1 MEQLVVAGGRPIH
14 GEMIP
19 AGNKNEALPCLAA
32 ALLTEEPVRIENVPA
47 IADTRTMIE
56 LLENLGCTVE
66 AADHT
71 VTVGAAGADSP
82 DLDTARRIRG
92 SFLLAGPL
100 LARRGTVHLP
110 APGGDR
116 IGRRRVD
123 THLLAFRALGA
134 RISLA
139 EGEYVLRAPDG
150 LTGTDIFLDEAS
162 VMGTENAIMAAVR
175 ARGRTRIANAA
186 SEPHVQGLCHMLV
199 GMGASIR
206 GIGTN
211 VLEIEG
217 VDGLEAFTH
226 TIGPDHIEVGS
237 FIGLAAVTGGEL
249 TIRGAGVE
257 HLPMIRIGFERLG
270 IRIETDSD
278 DVVVP
283 GGQDLAILDDT
294 DGAVPKIDDAPWP
307 GFPADLTSIMVVVAS
322 QARGTIL
329 IHEKMFESRLFFVDQ
344 LQRMGARTI
353 LCDPHRVVVT
363 GPAAL
368 VGAQISS
375 PDIRAGMAL
384 LIAALAARGRSVIQN
399 VHQIDRGYED
409 IDKRLTELGAD
420 VRREPE

>member
-1 MEQLVVAGGRPIH
+1 MEQLVVAGGRPIQ

-66 AADHT
+66 SADHA
-71 VTVGAAGADSP
+71 VTVGAAGAESP

-123 THLLAFRALGA
+123 THLLAFRSLGA

-199 GMGASIR
+199 GMGASIQ

-211 VLEIEG
+211 VLEIQG
-217 VDGLEAFTH
+217 VDGLGAFTH

-270 IRIETDSD
+270 IRIETDGD

-283 GGQDLAILDDT
+283 GGQDLVIVDDT
-294 DGAVPKIDDAPWP
+294 DGAVPKLDDAPWP

-322 QARGTIL
+322 QARGTVL

-368 VGAQISS
+368 VGAKISS

-409 IDKRLTELGAD
+409 IDRRLTELGAD

>member
-32 ALLTEEPVRIENVPA
+32 SLLTEEPVRIENVPA
-47 IADTRTMIE
+47 IADTRTMVE

-66 AADHT
+66 ADDHA
-71 VTVGAAGADSP
+71 VTVGAAGAEAP

-134 RISLA
+134 RISHA
-139 EGEYVLRAPDG
+139 EGEYVLQAPDG

-211 VLEIEG
+211 VLEIDG
-217 VDGLEAFTH
+217 VDGLGAFTH
-226 TIGPDHIEVGS
+226 AIGPDHIEVGS

-270 IRIETDSD
+270 IRIEIDGD

-283 GGQDLAILDDT
+283 SGQDLAIMDDA

-344 LQRMGARTI
+344 LQRMGARII

-368 VGAQISS
+368 AGAQISS

-409 IDKRLTELGAD
+409 IDRRLTELGAD

>member
-56 LLENLGCTVE
+56 LLENLGCTLE
-66 AADHT
+66 FADHA
-71 VTVGAAGADSP
+71 VTVGAGGAESP

-175 ARGRTRIANAA
+175 AWGRTRIANAA

-211 VLEIEG
+211 VLEIDG

-226 TIGPDHIEVGS
+226 AIGPDHIEVGS

-270 IRIETDSD
+270 IRIEIDGD

-283 GGQDLAILDDT
+283 GGQDLAIMDDA

-344 LQRMGARTI
+344 LQRMGARII

-409 IDKRLTELGAD
+409 IDRRLTELGAD

>member
-1 MEQLVVAGGRPIH
+1 
-14 GEMIP
+14 
-19 AGNKNEALPCLAA
+19 
-32 ALLTEEPVRIENVPA
+32 
-47 IADTRTMIE
+47 
-56 LLENLGCTVE
+56 
-66 AADHT
+66 
-71 VTVGAAGADSP
+71 
-82 DLDTARRIRG
+82 
-92 SFLLAGPL
+92 
-100 LARRGTVHLP
+100 
-110 APGGDR
+110 
-116 IGRRRVD
+116 
-123 THLLAFRALGA
+123 
-134 RISLA
+134 
-139 EGEYVLRAPDG
+139 
-150 LTGTDIFLDEAS
+150 
-162 VMGTENAIMAAVR
+162 
-175 ARGRTRIANAA
+175 
-186 SEPHVQGLCHMLV
+186 MLV

-211 VLEIEG
+211 VLEVEG
-217 VDGLEAFTH
+217 VEELGAFTH
-226 TIGPDHIEVGS
+226 AIGPDHIEVGS

-270 IRIETDSD
+270 VRIEIDGD

-283 GGQDLAILDDT
+283 GGQDLAIMDDA

-344 LQRMGARTI
+344 LQRMGARII

-368 VGAQISS
+368 AGAQISS

-409 IDKRLTELGAD
+409 IDRRLTELGAD
-420 VRREPE
+420 VHREPE